1 MGWLGFGKIRQ
12 KRVVRDAKK
21 PGPKLAPAMRA
32 QRNQICCAETFSPA
46 RVMRRSR
53 FNQKKLGPI
62 LNPSSRCGIPARRAW
77 RT

>member
-46 RVMRRSR
+46 
-53 FNQKKLGPI
+53 
-62 LNPSSRCGIPARRAW
+62 
-77 RT
+77 